1 MKFAIF
7 LDIDG
12 VLNGIDTDTEAYTEY
27 EKARNN
33 HEINLEEKLK
43 FYDKINIEKAYLSEQ
58 AIKRLKE
65 ICDMTGA
72 VIVLNGAQSKQLYEG
87 TWFNTNF
94 NPNNSNRHLG
104 YITIQGEKLMD
115 LFKKYDIPVE
125 GYSFDNTIDTYKPAA
140 MIKYLKNHT
149 DIDSALIVEDVLF
162 QLGKQEI
169 KDYISTELG
178 NENNQTTKQLI
189 NNLTD
194 KNAILVKKLTDE
206 RKDKIIERINE
217 LKELSIKNDEQN
229 ILVKSNKISN
239 LIKKLVKFYASH
251 DALLTQKDIEELE
264 KHLNIVD
271 GKLQLNL
278 KGLNLAVRKG
288 LLLKALKES
297 GLDVEIKGIE
307 ILYSS
312 GKTKQFD
319 KEFNEIQK
327 AQEKVLKETNEQES
341 KKETIPT
348 ASKSPLRQS
357 LEAKILQMAAEIEAN
372 GSNNKGYD
380 DFSL

>member
-33 HEINLEEKLK
+33 REINLEEKLK

-87 TWFNTNF
+87 TWFDTNL
-94 NPNNSNRHLG
+94 NNNYPG
-104 YITIQGEKLMD
+104 YTTIQKERFMNIL
-115 LFKKYDIPVE
+115 KKYDVPVE
-125 GYSFDNTIDTYKPAA
+125 GYSFDNNVDEYKPTA
-140 MIKYLKNHT
+140 MIKYLKNHP
-149 DIDSALIVEDVLF
+149 DIDEFLIVEDARF
-162 QLGKQEI
+162 KLGEQET
-169 KDYISTELG
+169 KNYILSGLG
-178 NENNQTTKQLI
+178 TENNETSKQLVDRLI
-189 NNLTD
+189 D
-194 KNAILVKKLTDE
+194 DNAIFIKKLTE
-206 RKDKIIERINE
+206 ENKNKIITQINL
-217 LKELSIKNDEQN
+217 LKEKAIKNDTQN
-229 ILVKSNKISN
+229 ISIKSNKISN

-319 KEFNEIQK
+319 KEFNEVQK
-327 AQEKVLKETNEQES
+327 VQEKVLKEASEQES

-348 ASKSPLRQS
+348 ASKSSLRQS
-357 LEAKILQMAAEIEAN
+357 LEAKILQMAAEIESN

>member
-27 EKARNN
+27 EKTRNN
-33 HEINLEEKLK
+33 REINLEEKLK

-87 TWFNTNF
+87 TWFDTNL
-94 NPNNSNRHLG
+94 NNNYPG
-104 YITIQGEKLMD
+104 YTTIQKERFMNIL
-115 LFKKYDIPVE
+115 KKYDVPVE
-125 GYSFDNTIDTYKPAA
+125 GYSFDNNVDEYKPTA
-140 MIKYLKNHT
+140 MIKYLKNHP
-149 DIDSALIVEDVLF
+149 DIDEFLIVEDAHF
-162 QLGKQEI
+162 KLGEQET
-169 KDYISTELG
+169 KNYILSGLG
-178 NENNQTTKQLI
+178 TENNETSKQLVDRLI
-189 NNLTD
+189 D
-194 KNAILVKKLTDE
+194 DNAIFIKKLTE
-206 RKDKIIERINE
+206 ENKNKIITQINL
-217 LKELSIKNDEQN
+217 LKEKAIKNDEQN
-229 ILVKSNKISN
+229 ISVKSDRISN

-319 KEFNEIQK
+319 KEFNEVQK
-327 AQEKVLKETNEQES
+327 VQEKVLKETNEQES

-348 ASKSPLRQS
+348 ASKSSLRQS
-357 LEAKILQMAAEIEAN
+357 LEAKILQMAAEIESN

>member
-33 HEINLEEKLK
+33 CEINLEEKLK

-65 ICDMTGA
+65 ICDTTGA
-72 VIVLNGAQSKQLYEG
+72 VVVLNGAQSKQLYEG
-87 TWFNTNF
+87 TWFNTNL
-94 NPNNSNRHLG
+94 NNNYPG
-104 YITIQGEKLMD
+104 YTTIQKERFMNIL
-115 LFKKYDIPVE
+115 KKYDVPVE
-125 GYSFDNTIDTYKPAA
+125 GYSFDNNVDEYKPTA
-140 MIKYLKNHT
+140 MIKYLKNHP
-149 DIDSALIVEDVLF
+149 DIDEFLIVEDARF
-162 QLGKQEI
+162 KLGEQET
-169 KDYISTELG
+169 KNYILSGLG
-178 NENNQTTKQLI
+178 TENNETSKQLVDRLI
-189 NNLTD
+189 D
-194 KNAILVKKLTDE
+194 DNAIFIKKLTE
-206 RKDKIIERINE
+206 ENKNKIITQINL
-217 LKELSIKNDEQN
+217 LKEKAIKNDTQN
-229 ILVKSNKISN
+229 ISIKSNKISN

-319 KEFNEIQK
+319 KEFNEVQK
-327 AQEKVLKETNEQES
+327 VQEKVLKEANEQES

-348 ASKSPLRQS
+348 ASKSSLRQS
-357 LEAKILQMAAEIEAN
+357 LEAKILQMAAEIESN

>member
-33 HEINLEEKLK
+33 REINLEEKLK

-87 TWFNTNF
+87 TWFDTNL
-94 NPNNSNRHLG
+94 NNNYPG
-104 YITIQGEKLMD
+104 YTTIQKERFMNIL
-115 LFKKYDIPVE
+115 KKYDVPVE
-125 GYSFDNTIDTYKPAA
+125 GYSFDNNVDEYKPTA
-140 MIKYLKNHT
+140 MIKYLKNHP
-149 DIDSALIVEDVLF
+149 DIDEFLIVEDARF
-162 QLGKQEI
+162 KLGEQET
-169 KDYISTELG
+169 KNYILSGLG
-178 NENNQTTKQLI
+178 TENNETSKQLVDRLI
-189 NNLTD
+189 D
-194 KNAILVKKLTDE
+194 DNAIFIKKLTE
-206 RKDKIIERINE
+206 ENKNKIITQINL
-217 LKELSIKNDEQN
+217 LKEKAIKNDTQN
-229 ILVKSNKISN
+229 ISIKSNKISN

-278 KGLNLAVRKG
+278 KGLNLAVRKS

-319 KEFNEIQK
+319 KEFNEVQK
-327 AQEKVLKETNEQES
+327 IQEKVLKETNEQES

-357 LEAKILQMAAEIEAN
+357 LEAKILQMAAEIESN

>member
-1 MKFAIF
+1 MYFE
-7 LDIDG
+7 
-12 VLNGIDTDTEAYTEY
+12 T
-27 EKARNN
+27 
-33 HEINLEEKLK
+33 
-43 FYDKINIEKAYLSEQ
+43 
-58 AIKRLKE
+58 
-65 ICDMTGA
+65 
-72 VIVLNGAQSKQLYEG
+72 
-87 TWFNTNF
+87 
-94 NPNNSNRHLG
+94 
-104 YITIQGEKLMD
+104 
-115 LFKKYDIPVE
+115 
-125 GYSFDNTIDTYKPAA
+125 
-140 MIKYLKNHT
+140 
-149 DIDSALIVEDVLF
+149 
-162 QLGKQEI
+162 
-169 KDYISTELG
+169 
-178 NENNQTTKQLI
+178 
-189 NNLTD
+189 
-194 KNAILVKKLTDE
+194 
-206 RKDKIIERINE
+206 
-217 LKELSIKNDEQN
+217 
-229 ILVKSNKISN
+229 SN
-239 LIKKLVKFYASH
+239 LIKKLVQIYASQ
-251 DALLTQKDIEELE
+251 DVFLTQKDIEELE

-327 AQEKVLKETNEQES
+327 VQEKVLKETNEQES

-357 LEAKILQMAAEIEAN
+357 LEAKILQMAAEIESN

>member
-27 EKARNN
+27 EKTRNN
-33 HEINLEEKLK
+33 REINLEEKLK

-72 VIVLNGAQSKQLYEG
+72 VIVLNGTQSKQLYEG
-87 TWFNTNF
+87 TWFDTNL
-94 NPNNSNRHLG
+94 NNNYPG
-104 YITIQGEKLMD
+104 YTTTQKERFMNIL
-115 LFKKYDIPVE
+115 KKYDVPVE
-125 GYSFDNTIDTYKPAA
+125 GYSFDNNVDEYKPTA
-140 MIKYLKNHT
+140 MIKYLKNHP
-149 DIDSALIVEDVLF
+149 DIDEFLIVEDARF
-162 QLGKQEI
+162 KLGEQET
-169 KDYISTELG
+169 KNYILSGLG
-178 NENNQTTKQLI
+178 TENNETSKQLVDRLI
-189 NNLTD
+189 D
-194 KNAILVKKLTDE
+194 DNAIFIKKLTE
-206 RKDKIIERINE
+206 ENKNKIITQINL
-217 LKELSIKNDEQN
+217 LKKKAIKNDEQN
-229 ILVKSNKISN
+229 ISVKSDRISN

-251 DALLTQKDIEELE
+251 DALLTQKDIEKLE

-319 KEFNEIQK
+319 KEFNEVQK
-327 AQEKVLKETNEQES
+327 VQEKVLKETNEQES

-348 ASKSPLRQS
+348 ASKSSLRQS
-357 LEAKILQMAAEIEAN
+357 LEAKILQMAAEIESN